1 MSDLLRCMHPLAQS
15 AALAIL
21 AASVIHLVAIRKLKR
36 HGYGTALLLY
46 GALLLLTLW
55 LGSYHVS
62 ALGFSSGRIPL
73 LRGFLVTRS
82 NRTALKMASR
92 QTISLGYG
100 SIVEIQPEILAGPV
114 DCTWL
119 STTGGVFDDP
129 ANCDTA
135 FAASGAAQYDV
146 LKVRVRSACGLP
158 TAVGEIR
165 VAILP

>member
-1 MSDLLRCMHPLAQS
+1 MSDPLLCMHPLAQS
-15 AALAIL
+15 AALAII
-21 AASVIHLVAIRKLKR
+21 AALVIHLVAIRKLNR
-36 HGYGTALLLY
+36 HTYGTALFLY
-46 GALLLLTLW
+46 AALLLLTLW
-55 LGSYHVS
+55 LGSYYVS
-62 ALGFSSGRIPL
+62 PLGFSSGRIPL

-82 NRTALKMASR
+82 DGTALKVTSR

-100 SIVEIQPEILAGPV
+100 SIVEIQPDMLAGPA

-119 STTGGVFDDP
+119 SATGGIFDDP

-158 TAVGEIR
+158 TAVGEIK

>member
-1 MSDLLRCMHPLAQS
+1 ML
-15 AALAIL
+15 
-21 AASVIHLVAIRKLKR
+21 ASVIHLVAIRKLKR

-62 ALGFSSGRIPL
+62 PLGFSNGSIPL
-73 LRGFLVTRS
+73 LRGFVVS
-82 NRTALKMASR
+82 QAHGTAIKIASR
-92 QTISLGYG
+92 QPLSVGYG
-100 SIVEIQPEILAGPV
+100 SIVQIQPEILAGPV

-135 FAASGAAQYDV
+135 FVASGAAQYDV